1 MDNLKEWS
9 ESIKNSLTIEQ
20 IKDLLY
26 ALGGDPQLKEDYII
40 SRTICHGGHQHK
52 LFYYDNTKLFRC
64 YTECSDTF
72 DIYDLIIKNKKNE
85 GIDFTLYKAI
95 QFVITFFNLTISTEN
110 FSFDNEEI
118 SDWRILNKYEQN
130 SSQEKQEKIIE
141 FKFYDNKI
149 LKYLP
154 RPKIPIW
161 LREGISQEAMNNCG
175 IAFDPVSW
183 GIVIPHYNID
193 GKLIGIRERTLIKEE
208 ENNGKYKP
216 AILNYQMYNHPL
228 GFNLYNLNNSKDN
241 IRKIKKAIIFEGE
254 KSCLLYQSY
263 FGIDNDISVAVCGSN
278 LTNYQVQLLKNLD
291 VDEIV
296 IAFDKQFKEIGD
308 NEFKGWVKKLKDI
321 NKKFSSIISISFA
334 FDKWNLLGYKDSP
347 IDCRTWNFYT
357 TFWKENND
365 IMNIYNWDNDKLIFA
380 KQWIDTLLNLYFIR
394 KEMPIL
400 YEWIWNI

>member
-9 ESIKNSLTIEQ
+9 ENIKNSLTIEQ
-20 IKDLLY
+20 IKELLY
-26 ALGGDPQLKEDYII
+26 ALGGDPILKGDLLI
-40 SRTICHGGHQHK
+40 SRTICHGGQSHK
-52 LFYYDNTKLFRC
+52 LYYYDNTKLFRC

-72 DIYDLIIKNKKNE
+72 DVYDFIIKNKKNME
-85 GIDFTLYKAI
+85 GIDFTLGQAI
-95 QFVITFFNLTISTEN
+95 QFIITFFNLTVSNEN
-110 FSFDNEEI
+110 LVYSNEEVG
-118 SDWRILNKYEQN
+118 DWQILNKYEQN

-141 FKFYDNKI
+141 FKFYDDKI

-154 RPKIPIW
+154 RPKIPMW
-161 LREGISQEAMNNCG
+161 LKEGISQEAMDNCG
-175 IAFDPVSW
+175 IAFDPVLW

-208 ENNGKYKP
+208 EENGKYKP

-241 IRKIKKAIIFEGE
+241 IRKIKKVIIFEGE

-278 LTNYQVQLLKNLD
+278 LTSYQVQLLKSLD
-291 VDEIV
+291 VEEII

-308 NEFKGWVKKLKDI
+308 KEWKGWTKKLTDI
-321 NKKFSSIISISFA
+321 NKKYGSIVQISFM

-347 IDCRTWNFYT
+347 IDCGPE
-357 TFWKENND
+357 TFTQLFERRV
-365 IMNIYNWDNDKLIFA
+365 ML
-380 KQWIDTLLNLYFIR
+380 
-394 KEMPIL
+394 
-400 YEWIWNI
+400 

>member
-9 ESIKNSLTIEQ
+9 ESIKNSLTLEQ

-26 ALGGDPQLKEDYII
+26 ALGGDPQLKEDCII

-85 GIDFTLYKAI
+85 GINFTLYKAI
-95 QFVITFFNLTISTEN
+95 QFVVTFFNLTFSTEN

-118 SDWRILNKYEQN
+118 SDWQILNKYERN
-130 SSQEKQEKIIE
+130 SSKEKQERIVE

-154 RPKIPIW
+154 RPKIPMW

-263 FGIDNDISVAVCGSN
+263 FGMDNDISVAVCGSN

-296 IAFDKQFKEIGD
+296 IAFDKDFEKIGD
-308 NEFKGWVKKLKDI
+308 DRWKNQITLLKNI
-321 NKKFSSIISISFA
+321 NIKYSKYIQISFLW
-334 FDKWNLLGYKDSP
+334 DKENNILSKKKSSP
-347 IDCRTWNFYT
+347 IDEG
-357 TFWKENND
+357 KEKF
-365 IMNIYNWDNDKLIFA
+365 IELFKRRV
-380 KQWIDTLLNLYFIR
+380 TL
-394 KEMPIL
+394 
-400 YEWIWNI
+400 